1 MGKPSGGRTFKWT
14 CLVQGLEA
22 EGRKA
27 IIGKKGGKTTR
38 VAPIRANGLTDNGA
52 VVVVRS
58 RILDMRP
65 VEEAP
70 APSGPLFGIVG
81 ERGTIVLPA
90 ALRRRHGLEAGSAF
104 LLEEREGVVVIRPAD
119 VVPRNVSNELE
130 GLLSGVTPE
139 NIHEEVSTGNAVGGE
154 AW

>member
-1 MGKPSGGRTFKWT
+1 MVKSSGGRTFKRT

-27 IIGKKGGKTTR
+27 IIKTGGKRTR
-38 VAPIRANGLTDNGA
+38 VAPIRGDGLTDHGA
-52 VVVVRS
+52 MVVDNS
-58 RILDMRP
+58 RILDIRP
-65 VEEAP
+65 VEEALATP
-70 APSGPLFGIVG
+70 GPLSGIVG
-81 ERGTIVLPA
+81 KRGTIVLPA

-119 VVPRNVSNELE
+119 VVPRRVSNALD
-130 GLLSGVTPE
+130 GLLSGVTAE
-139 NIHEEVSTGNAVGGE
+139 NIHDEVSTGNAVGGK